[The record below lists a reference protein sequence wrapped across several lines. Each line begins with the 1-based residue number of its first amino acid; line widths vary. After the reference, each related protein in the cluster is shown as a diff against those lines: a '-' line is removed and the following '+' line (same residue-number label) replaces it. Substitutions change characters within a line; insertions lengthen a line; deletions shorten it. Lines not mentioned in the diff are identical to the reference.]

1 MPSRENTI
9 ISVCASVA
17 VTAAVGI
24 DTIANVP
31 DWLPL
36 GLLLGLGV
44 IVPLLVNTAFDSRE
58 TA

>member
-1 MPSRENTI
+1 MPSRENII
-9 ISVCASVA
+9 ISVCASIA

-36 GLLLGLGV
+36 GLGV